1 MEPRL
6 GGLNERSPTKAFR
19 INDSRPSGPDPNA
32 SEAGPS
38 WSGSSGLPGEGSQA
52 VGLLPR
58 EDVERAKPILQSSE
72 ASGLGYNI
80 LGPCREACLLGWTGP
95 RLLKEPDAGISSF
108 WLKSMEKMEEPSLV
122 GCPRTDGALMEEAQ
136 RYGNTSSLGGLLVP
150 AAPSSSPLFSSRT
163 PLGYY
168 DFSGVGWEVGQ
179 RDPQGCIVNGL
190 GFMEQGAVANWELM
204 EASNGSNGEGGEEL
218 RLIRTETLEEKRWEE
233 VDWEDSELARFSK
246 FLGFSTKGLEK
257 DILDFLVKIRKRRE
271 KVHSK
276 ILLDKSKFERELKR
290 LECSINYER
299 GKKLRNGMQERGDQ
313 MLVIQ

>member
-38 WSGSSGLPGEGSQA
+38 SGSSGLPGEGSQA
-52 VGLLPR
+52 VGLVPR

-95 RLLKEPDAGISSF
+95 RLLKGPDAGISSF

-122 GCPRTDGALMEEAQ
+122 VCPKTDGALMEEAQ

-257 DILDFLVKIRKRRE
+257 DILDFLVKIRKMRE